1 VRPVEA
7 HTLAEVLD
15 RLAGIRKHAH
25 DGRYTHAPTS
35 AALAAAQSIAEQCHR
50 LHAPMPDVVRPSP
63 DGGMLLGWRGLDE
76 GLEVAIGP
84 LGVDAGLTGANA
96 DACVIRPSPGALG
109 LAVAEGIAEM
119 VALARTPG
127 EG

>member
-1 VRPVEA
+1 VEA

-15 RLAGIRKHAH
+15 RLATIRRHSL
-25 DGRYTHAPTS
+25 DGWGPQGKPPTT
-35 AALAAAQSIAEQCHR
+35 AALNAAQAIAEQCHR

-84 LGVDAGLTGANA
+84 LGVDAGLTGGTV
-96 DACVIRPSPGALG
+96 DHPVIRPSAGALG

-119 VALARTPG
+119 AALARAGG
-127 EG
+127 EA